1 MNNFP
6 YEIFPAS
13 EKRDS
18 KSKNGDSLNYLE
30 LIEKKL
36 VILCVSDGVGS
47 LPNDWLASAT
57 TCKIFIENFIK
68 QSGALE
74 TRMEIAVLAAHSD
87 VLTLSKQSSM
97 AATLVVA
104 IVDFNSNKIYY
115 LSIGDSRIFIVDNE
129 NAKLITIDDT
139 TSIPVKV
146 NNSIVIKDGIPL
158 YTHPI
163 TKAIGQREKLEFE
176 ISSVPFNAGESVVL
190 ATDGI
195 HNHSMLPNNILELLS
210 LNNLSNKLLI
220 AVNECSR
227 ENNDDATILILRR
240 NDFPSISKS
249 MYQEAIHKN
258 QNCKLDKLYPHL
270 LSKCAVELVD
280 QYIIAKDWEAMKCC
294 LEYIYVKKLLPS
306 RDILI
311 SWLDNVAFQ
320 NVNDT
325 SIKNVLRKAIQI
337 SS

>member
-1 MNNFP
+1 LNKTLFDI
-6 YEIFPAS
+6 YYDS
-13 EKRDS
+13 KKRDI
-18 KSKNGDSLNYLE
+18 KPKNGDSLKFFE
-30 LIEKKL
+30 IIEEQL

-47 LPNDWLASAT
+47 LSKDWLASAT
-57 TCKIFIENFIK
+57 TCRIFIENFIK
-68 QSGALE
+68 ESGAIE

-87 VLTLSKQSSM
+87 VITLSKQSSM
-97 AATLVVA
+97 AATLVAAV
-104 IVDFNSNKIYY
+104 VDLNSDKIYY
-115 LSIGDSRIFIVDNE
+115 ISIGDSRIFIVDNE

-176 ISSVPFNAGESVVL
+176 ISSVPFKAGESVVL

-220 AVNECSR
+220 AVNECSL

-240 NDFPSISKS
+240 NDFPNGSKS
-249 MYQEAIHKN
+249 LYQEAILKN
-258 QNCKLDKLYPHL
+258 LDFKLGKLYDHL
-270 LSKCAVELVD
+270 LTDCAIELIE
-280 QYIIAKDWEAMKCC
+280 QSINNKDWETVKNC
-294 LEYIYVKKLLPS
+294 LEYIYANKLLPN

-311 SWLDNVAFQ
+311 SWLDKIVEQ
-320 NVNDT
+320 QVNNRD
-325 SIKNVLRKAIQI
+325 ILLNIRKLIQI
-337 SS
+337 S